1 MLTGIGYTII
11 NLGIGGISRSLAGLS
26 IPFAGLYVLY
36 KLSAIGAGDI
46 KLFMGI
52 GAFIGR
58 DIWKIIALSFLFAA
72 IIGAIKLIYIG
83 INTNRRTTIHFS
95 VAIAMG
101 TLVYYIKG
109 GML

>member
-1 MLTGIGYTII
+1 MLTGTGYTII
-11 NLGIGGISRSLAGLS
+11 SLGIGGISRSIAGLI

-36 KLSAIGAGDI
+36 KLYVIGAGDV
-46 KLFMGI
+46 KLLMGI
-52 GAFIGR
+52 GTFVGQ

-72 IIGAIKLIYIG
+72 IIGAVKLIYIG
-83 INTNRRTTIHFS
+83 INANRRTTIHFS

-101 TLVYYIKG
+101 TLVYFIKG